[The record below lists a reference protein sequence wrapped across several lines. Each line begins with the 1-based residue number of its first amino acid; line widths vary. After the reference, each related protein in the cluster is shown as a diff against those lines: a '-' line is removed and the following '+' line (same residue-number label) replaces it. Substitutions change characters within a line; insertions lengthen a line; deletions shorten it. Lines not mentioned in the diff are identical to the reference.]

1 MKFFK
6 IKKTHSFTSD
16 GGSMVLLTPLR
27 AETMPRR
34 ERKRA
39 DLIMEGMFRP
49 TEVQVQQIVL
59 SL

>member
-1 MKFFK
+1 
-6 IKKTHSFTSD
+6 
-16 GGSMVLLTPLR
+16 MVLLTPLR